1 MLRRIYEKIG
11 PVEQFKIRLSMLM
24 LQMNAVIDERNEFM
38 VKNLREIEGTVVG
51 VVGALHIPG
60 MQKIWQEAESC

>member
-1 MLRRIYEKIG
+1 MHDADC
-11 PVEQFKIRLSMLM
+11 FM

-38 VKNLREIEGTVVG
+38 VKKLREIEGTVVG

-60 MQKIWQEAESC
+60 MQKIWQEALKVSCIWIA

>member
-1 MLRRIYEKIG
+1 MHDADC
-11 PVEQFKIRLSMLM
+11 FM

-38 VKNLREIEGTVVG
+38 VKKLREIEGTVVG

-60 MQKIWQEAESC
+60 MQKIWQEAESS